1 MALRR
6 QPFTPTYGCVGRRL
20 PSARLYV
27 EDLDAIVDVV
37 REAGGD
43 VQILAGDHRADAVSE
58 LAEAPRKSL
67 RKLRIE
73 ASREVDRRQEL
84 FVVDFSGMFVEASKS
99 DADNQCRVWRV
110 YDLVDDRRAKWPIL
124 PRSAYWGAGI
134 FLLGIAC
141 TVLLAAL
148 DEPVWSGLV
157 LSVSGLFWMSG
168 LVIPGELQRIL
179 VRPVRRSQH
188 RLGSPLHRVTWIV
201 GAVFFV
207 LGAGAGV
214 VATLLLSP

>member
-6 QPFTPTYGCVGRRL
+6 QPFTATYGFVGKRL
-20 PSARLYV
+20 PPARLYV
-27 EDLDAIVDVV
+27 EDLDAIMDVV
-37 REAGGD
+37 RETGGD
-43 VQILAGDHRADAVSE
+43 VQILVGDLCADAVSE
-58 LAEAPRKSL
+58 LADAPRRSL
-67 RKLRIE
+67 RKVRIE
-73 ASREVDRRQEL
+73 ASREVDRRHESL
-84 FVVDFSGMFVEASKS
+84 VVDFGRMFVEASNS
-99 DADNQCRVWRV
+99 VSDNQGRVWQI
-110 YDLVDDRRAKWPIL
+110 YDLVDARRAKWPIL
-124 PRSAYWGAGI
+124 PRSAYWGIGL
-134 FLLGIAC
+134 FLLGIAA

-148 DEPVWSGLV
+148 DEPLWSGLI
-157 LSVSGLFWMSG
+157 LSLSGLFWMWG
-168 LVIPGELQRIL
+168 LAIPGELQRIL